1 MDRELIKKLRR
12 IEIVTGRRVNSTFA
26 GEYQSAFKG
35 QGMEFEEVRLY
46 QPGDDIR
53 DIDWNVTARTGD
65 PFIKRFREEREL
77 TVFLMVDLSESGL
90 FSSAGKTKRESAAEL
105 AAVLAFSAIRN
116 NDRVGLIG
124 YTDRVELFV
133 PAGKGSRHALR
144 IIREVLGFEPQGRG
158 TSLNTALEYLGKV
171 QHKNAVVFM
180 ISDFYDEGYEKR
192 LSPLALKHDMTA
204 LLLMDRREKHLPK
217 AGLLSLIERET
228 GRKRIVDSGSAKVR
242 REWTARTLERIEN
255 LKHSMAKKSIP
266 LVNLDSSGDWVRELS
281 LYFMRKQGG
290 GTK

>member
-35 QGMEFEEVRLY
+35 KGIEFEEVRLY

-53 DIDWNVTARTGD
+53 DIDWNVTARSGE
-65 PFIKRFREEREL
+65 PHIKRFREEREL
-77 TVFLMVDLSESGL
+77 TVYLMVDFSESGL
-90 FSSAGKTKRESAAEL
+90 FGSAGKDKRDTAAEL

-144 IIREVLGFEPQGRG
+144 IIRDVLSYQPQRKG
-158 TSLNTALEYLGKV
+158 TALNCALEYLGKV
-171 QHKNAVVFM
+171 QQKRAVVFM
-180 ISDFYDEGYEKR
+180 ISDFYDKDYDKR
-192 LSPLALKHDMTA
+192 LSPLAMKHDMTA
-204 LLLMDRREKHLPK
+204 LLLTDRRERELPR
-217 AGLLSLIERET
+217 AGLLSLLERES
-228 GRKRIVDSGSAKVR
+228 GRRRIVDSRSEKVR
-242 REWTARTLERIEN
+242 VRWAAVARERIE
-255 LKHSMAKKSIP
+255 LLTRSLAKRGIP
-266 LVNLDSSGDWVRELS
+266 LVNLDSSGDWIKELS
-281 LYFMRKQGG
+281 LYFLKKQAAGL
-290 GTK
+290 

>member
-35 QGMEFEEVRLY
+35 KGIEFEEVRLY

-53 DIDWNVTARTGD
+53 DIDWNVTARSGE
-65 PFIKRFREEREL
+65 PHIKRFREEREL
-77 TVFLMVDLSESGL
+77 TVYLMVDFSESGL
-90 FSSAGKTKRESAAEL
+90 FGSAGKDKRDTAAEL

-144 IIREVLGFEPQGRG
+144 IIRDVLSYQPQGKG
-158 TSLNTALEYLGKV
+158 TALNCALEYLGKV
-171 QHKNAVVFM
+171 QQKRAVVFM
-180 ISDFYDEGYEKR
+180 ISDFYDKDYDKR
-192 LSPLALKHDMTA
+192 LSPLAMKHDMTA
-204 LLLMDRREKHLPK
+204 LLLTDQRERELPR
-217 AGLLSLIERET
+217 AGLLSLLERES
-228 GRKRIVDSGSAKVR
+228 GRRRIVDSRSEKVR
-242 REWTARTLERIEN
+242 VRWSAAARERIE
-255 LKHSMAKKSIP
+255 LLTRSLAKRGIP
-266 LVNLDSSGDWVRELS
+266 LVNLDSSGDWIKELS
-281 LYFMRKQGG
+281 LYFLKKQAAGL
-290 GTK
+290 